1 MREARIIAPI
11 ANLAARVR
19 LEESLTNAFGGWTKY
34 AGIGYWRGLVPQRYG
49 QMECIAIYDIAVDP
63 DRETTLRAI
72 AAQFCWA
79 AKQECVYLRL
89 PNGEV
94 EFVTAE
100 LLQYS
105 SETSPPIEGTNSA
118 AEHGRRVAE
127 RRRVNR
133 PWDENGE

>member
-34 AGIGYWRGLVPQRYG
+34 AGIGYWHGQR
-49 QMECIAIYDIAVDP
+49 ECIAIYDIAVDSG
-63 DRETTLRAI
+63 RELILRVI
-72 AAQFCWA
+72 AGRFCRD

-89 PNGEV
+89 PNGNV
-94 EFVTAE
+94 EFVTAVP
-100 LLQYS
+100 LQYS
-105 SETSPPIEGTNSA
+105 SETSPSVEGADSA
-118 AEHGRRVAE
+118 AEHGRRIAE
-127 RRRVNR
+127 RHRINR